1 MLSARLCPTRGFVV
15 AESLLSWLVA
25 SVTTSSCHAQA
36 SLPLQLSA
44 WCVCM
49 VVILILG
56 GICTQSATF
65 AIFKSWKCP
74 VFLLNTIYAKR
85 AKMDRMLT
93 IAPVVIPRPSYM
105 LLLYSNRSTQSST
118 LVLWLMRSLR
128 PFRHAS
134 LFPDSRL
141 LAVLQLSSAIDLQ
154 GNLLLLPTSCCLRR
168 RRRGYASVC
177 AKMCC
182 RPYSLHI
189 LEEELRQPCASS
201 NHHLYP
207 EEEWWKSC
215 CLSGH
220 RFPLLTN

>member
-1 MLSARLCPTRGFVV
+1 MV
-15 AESLLSWLVA
+15 AEFLLSWLGA
-25 SVTTSSCHAQA
+25 SVATSSCQEQA

-65 AIFKSWKCP
+65 AIFKSWKCQ

-93 IAPVVIPRPSYM
+93 IAPVVIPYAWMDRMLLIAPVVIPRPSYM

-128 PFRHAS
+128 PFRHIII
-134 LFPDSRL
+134 SRI
-141 LAVLQLSSAIDLQ
+141 Q
-154 GNLLLLPTSCCLRR
+154 TSCC
-168 RRRGYASVC
+168 SSIVVC
-177 AKMCC
+177 HRLARKLVTSTYQLL
-182 RPYSLHI
+182 PQ
-189 LEEELRQPCASS
+189 EEEEGLRQRVCQDV
-201 NHHLYP
+201 
-207 EEEWWKSC
+207 
-215 CLSGH
+215 LS
-220 RFPLLTN
+220 PLQPAHPRGGAPSALC